1 MPNVVLAGAGGRWRW
16 PMDGAGWETPVHCYR
31 RGLVGGGDGQWWA
44 VAMANGCCERMG
56 RYPNRDLGSV
66 F

>member
-1 MPNVVLAGAGGRWRW
+1 
-16 PMDGAGWETPVHCYR
+16 MDGAGWETPVHCYR